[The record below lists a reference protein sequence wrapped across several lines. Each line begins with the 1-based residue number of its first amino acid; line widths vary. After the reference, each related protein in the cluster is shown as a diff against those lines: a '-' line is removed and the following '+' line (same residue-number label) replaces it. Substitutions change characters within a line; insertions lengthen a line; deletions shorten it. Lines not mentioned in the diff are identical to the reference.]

1 MANHEGYRDDTADRA
16 VKNVVRQHSADP
28 DAAYRNNRAMVAI
41 RAVAEACGLEIVGR
55 IALRD
60 KESGWVFM

>member
-16 VKNVVRQHSADP
+16 VKNYTRQYSADP
-28 DAAYRNNRAMVAI
+28 EAAYRNNRAMVAI

-60 KESGWVFM
+60 KESGWVFK

>member
-1 MANHEGYRDDTADRA
+1 MNHEGYKDDTAEKA
-16 VKNVVRQHSADP
+16 IKNMDRQHTADP
-28 DAAYRNNRAMVAI
+28 DASYSNNRAMVAI

-60 KESGWVFM
+60 KESGWVFK